1 VENKYMKVTAR
12 IILNKGRDEAVRR
25 FHPWVFSGAIQKAE
39 GKPEDGDIVDVM
51 DFHGN
56 YLATGHA
63 CTGSIAVKIFH
74 FGPEKP
80 EENFWT
86 SKIMAALKLRQDIG
100 YSNNPRSNAY
110 RLVFSEGDGLPGLV
124 IDYYNG
130 IAVMQCHST
139 GMYMLRDEL
148 AAALKHVYGNGLKA
162 VYDKSAEALSK
173 SGAHSKGDEFL
184 FGDSGAA
191 EILENGHHFSID
203 FVDGQKTGFFLDQ
216 RDNRQL
222 LGLYAKGKKVLNAFC
237 YTGGFS
243 VYALARGASHVTS
256 LDSSRKALEILDN
269 NLALNGFE
277 KSNHDS
283 IVDDAKAY
291 LTTMPDDFDIVVL
304 DPPAFAKRHADR
316 HKALQGYRFI
326 NAAAMKKIKPG
337 GLLFTFSCSQAMTR
351 EMFIS
356 MTMSAALEAGRNV
369 RILHHM
375 GHSADHPVSIFHPE
389 GEYLKGLVLKID

>member
-1 VENKYMKVTAR
+1 MKVTAS

-25 FHPWVFSGAIQKAE
+25 FHPWVFSGAILKAE
-39 GKPEDGDIVDVM
+39 GKPEDGDIVDVV
-51 DFHGN
+51 DFQGN

-80 EENFWT
+80 GKDFWIT
-86 SKIMAALKLRQDIG
+86 KIEAALKLRQDIG
-100 YSNNPRSNAY
+100 YTTNSKSNAY

-124 IDYYNG
+124 IDCYNG

-139 GMYMLRDEL
+139 GMYLLRDEL
-148 AAALKHVYGNGLKA
+148 AAALKQVYGDALKA
-162 VYDKSAEALSK
+162 VYDKSAEALGK
-173 SGAHSKGDEFL
+173 SGARSEGDGFI
-184 FGDSGAA
+184 FGDSGAV
-191 EILENGHHFSID
+191 EILENGHRFSID

-216 RDNRQL
+216 RDNRKLMGQ
-222 LGLYAKGKKVLNAFC
+222 YAKGKKVLNGFC

-243 VYALARGASHVTS
+243 VYALAEGATQVTS
-256 LDSSRKALEILDN
+256 LDSSRKAIDKLET

-277 KSNHDS
+277 KSNHES
-283 IVDDAKAY
+283 VVDDAKTY
-291 LTTMPDDFDIVVL
+291 LTTMPDDFDIIVL

-337 GLLFTFSCSQAMTR
+337 GLLFTFSCSQAMNR
-351 EMFIS
+351 EMFVS
-356 MTMSAALEAGRNV
+356 MVMSAALESGRNV

-389 GEYLKGLVLKID
+389 GEYLKGLVLKVD